1 MKNYREDIL
10 NNFIERYEK
19 SSYYKGK
26 SLKPQKS
33 SIVLHERYPQ
43 YGQSRY
49 PEVLEKIE
57 DVVLQLEKEDL
68 IQFAKGSIEGNRK
81 LIFVPTEE
89 RVSKIYQELDR
100 TPLKEKRNQYLNC
113 LKMYE
118 LDSFFKDF
126 QIAMEEKVFNYES
139 VSPYLKVYDQEDLK
153 NVMKILQGM
162 KNQEEEI
169 SFRKFSEKV
178 LGDTK
183 KLEKYKN
190 KIYHIIK
197 DFYDDSIENIDDAFE
212 LFYIRKNPAYVY
224 LKGSAILQIN
234 EQIIDLNE
242 MNHYFVLPSSCI
254 KDLKIKRMDARQ
266 VMTVENLTSFHDISL
281 KDTFFVFTNGFH
293 NHVIEAFLECVYD
306 FLGERVSYLHFGD
319 IDAGGFHIYESLIKK
334 TQIPFQTYKMNVNM
348 LKKYKAYTKPLTDN
362 DRKRLLS
369 FKDRHQDVIDYML
382 KHNVKL
388 EQEIIGEEDER
399 KFTEDRNWDQFHSP
413 ANLAKSISIE
423 ASELLECF
431 QWNEENF
438 DLQHVKEE
446 LADVIIYSQDLLDKL
461 NLDVDEIVDMK
472 MAMNEK
478 KYPVEKCKSK

>member
-1 MKNYREDIL
+1 MLLNKINIPLSKGLEMKNYREDIL

-57 DVVLQLEKEDL
+57 DVVVQLEKEDL

-89 RVSKIYQELDR
+89 RVSKIYQELDK

-113 LKMYE
+113 LKTHE

-126 QIAMEEKVFNYES
+126 QIAMEEKVINYES
-139 VSPYLKVYDQEDLK
+139 VLPYLKVYDQEDLK

-197 DFYDDSIENIDDAFE
+197 DFYDDSIKNVDDAFE
-212 LFYIRKNPAYVY
+212 LFYIRKNPA
-224 LKGSAILQIN
+224 
-234 EQIIDLNE
+234 
-242 MNHYFVLPSSCI
+242 
-254 KDLKIKRMDARQ
+254 
-266 VMTVENLTSFHDISL
+266 
-281 KDTFFVFTNGFH
+281 
-293 NHVIEAFLECVYD
+293 
-306 FLGERVSYLHFGD
+306 
-319 IDAGGFHIYESLIKK
+319 
-334 TQIPFQTYKMNVNM
+334 
-348 LKKYKAYTKPLTDN
+348 
-362 DRKRLLS
+362 
-369 FKDRHQDVIDYML
+369 
-382 KHNVKL
+382 
-388 EQEIIGEEDER
+388 
-399 KFTEDRNWDQFHSP
+399 P
-413 ANLAKSISIE
+413 A
-423 ASELLECF
+423 
-431 QWNEENF
+431 
-438 DLQHVKEE
+438 
-446 LADVIIYSQDLLDKL
+446 
-461 NLDVDEIVDMK
+461 
-472 MAMNEK
+472 
-478 KYPVEKCKSK
+478 